1 MSLIAPILVIEELE
15 GIINFEEGGAD
26 TRFGGNSGGAVFSLD
41 RVQKN
46 IDRAESIVL
55 QHLSQQYLIP
65 LTSSINGGS
74 TLDDF
79 IQSTRGAIESLIL
92 DNSCIRIMSYGFAQQ
107 GNAREVKNI
116 LTVIRER
123 YQDNLKL
130 SLVKDGSGGFKY
142 PAFEDIVLSDN
153 YISRQDNIIPSV
165 SNGERIKDYDSI
177 SILRKI

>member
-1 MSLIAPILVIEELE
+1 MSLIAPALVIQELE
-15 GIINFEEGGAD
+15 GIINFAD
-26 TRFGGNSGGAVFSLD
+26 GDSNTRFGGNSSGAVFTLD

-55 QHLSQQYLIP
+55 QHLSQQYCIP
-65 LTSSINGGS
+65 LTSSVNGGT

-79 IQSTRGAIESLIL
+79 IQSTRGSIESLIL
-92 DNSCIRIMSYGFAQQ
+92 DNSCIRIISYGFAQQ

-116 LTVIRER
+116 LTVMRER
-123 YQDNLKL
+123 YQENLKL

-142 PAFEDIVLSDN
+142 PAFEDVVLSDN

-165 SNGERIKDYDSI
+165 SNGERIKDYNSI
-177 SILRKI
+177 SILRNI